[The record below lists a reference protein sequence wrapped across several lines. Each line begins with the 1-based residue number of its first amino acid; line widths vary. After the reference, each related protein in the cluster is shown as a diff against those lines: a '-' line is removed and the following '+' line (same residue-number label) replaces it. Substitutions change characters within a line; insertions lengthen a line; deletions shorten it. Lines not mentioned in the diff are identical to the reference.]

1 MLNKNIKL
9 ILAPMAGF
17 ADHPFRRVCRRFGAD
32 EVVTE
37 LLSANALVRDNLKT
51 MKMTEL
57 HPEEIPAVMQI
68 FGADPDVMAEA
79 ARIVEQDGSPFID
92 INMGCPVKKVVKT
105 GAGAA
110 LLDNHPLAARI
121 VKKVVDAVKTPVS
134 VKIRTGKTRALK
146 SGFELALAL
155 ADSGAS
161 RITVHAR
168 TVEDR
173 FCGPVD
179 YDFVAELKKRL
190 NVEIIGNGGIE
201 STADAEDWLERTGA
215 DGLMV
220 GRGALGHPSLFRA
233 IHAGE
238 DAPPVETAE
247 TVLLHCELME
257 EYYDPERAIGPMRG
271 HLMYYSKGCR
281 EAKQFRE
288 AVNHAET
295 FDTLKDIVREF
306 FSGEPARP
314 ELQTLTG

>member
-37 LLSANALVRDNLKT
+37 LLSANALVRDNRKT

-57 HPEEIPAVMQI
+57 HPEEIPASMQI

-79 ARIVEQDGSPFID
+79 ARIVEQPGSPFID

-134 VKIRTGKTRALK
+134 VKIRTGKSRALK
-146 SGFELALAL
+146 SGFELALAV
-155 ADSGAS
+155 AESGAS

-179 YDFVAELKKRL
+179 YDFVAELNNRL
-190 NVEIIGNGGIE
+190 WV
-201 STADAEDWLERTGA
+201 
-215 DGLMV
+215 
-220 GRGALGHPSLFRA
+220 
-233 IHAGE
+233 
-238 DAPPVETAE
+238 
-247 TVLLHCELME
+247 
-257 EYYDPERAIGPMRG
+257 
-271 HLMYYSKGCR
+271 
-281 EAKQFRE
+281 
-288 AVNHAET
+288 
-295 FDTLKDIVREF
+295 
-306 FSGEPARP
+306 
-314 ELQTLTG
+314 